1 MNDELDTLAMQAVLQ
16 EFEFRSEAGLIA
28 RLRAAWHSVAGK
40 WADRYLA
47 QQQTRFNQA
56 VVQQLRQAAQ
66 QLRQEA
72 QQLRQEAQQLQQ
84 TQTLEL
90 DDLSERTALSDHDLT
105 DLARNLAE
113 LTQQVIQLQR
123 ALSAL
128 QASAVRSR
136 QE

>member
-1 MNDELDTLAMQAVLQ
+1 MSDELDTLAVQAVLQ

-40 WADRYLA
+40 WADRYMA

-56 VVQQLRQAAQ
+56 VVNQLRRLVQQQQA
-66 QLRQEA
+66 
-72 QQLRQEAQQLQQ
+72 
-84 TQTLEL
+84 QTLEQ
-90 DDLSERTALSDHDLT
+90 DDLSERAALSDHDLIELT
-105 DLARNLAE
+105 RNVAE

-128 QASAVRSR
+128 PASAVRSR

>member
-1 MNDELDTLAMQAVLQ
+1 MSDELDTLAVQAVLQ

-56 VVQQLRQAAQ
+56 VVNQLRQVAQ
-66 QLRQEA
+66 Q
-72 QQLRQEAQQLQQ
+72 QQ
-84 TQTLEL
+84 TQTQEQ
-90 DDLSERTALSDHDLT
+90 DDLSERTALSDHDLVELT
-105 DLARNLAE
+105 RNVAE

-123 ALSAL
+123 AVSAL
-128 QASAVRSR
+128 QAGPVQARR
-136 QE
+136 E